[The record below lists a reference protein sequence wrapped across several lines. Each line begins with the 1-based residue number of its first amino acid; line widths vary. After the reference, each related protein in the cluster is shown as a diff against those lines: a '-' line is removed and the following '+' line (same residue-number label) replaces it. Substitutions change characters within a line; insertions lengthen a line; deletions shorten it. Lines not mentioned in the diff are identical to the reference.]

1 MENEVKLSISES
13 KKYTFQQIVE
23 HTKKYIIAII
33 VDSNKLEYTAKLYPN
48 KVMYKD
54 EKLKKEILNEPKVA

>member
-54 EKLKKEILNEPKVA
+54 EKLKKEILNELKVA